1 MYISTKKTSRHS
13 TKNASRHSKK
23 NVSRHS
29 KTNVSRHNNN
39 TRLIPLYN
47 MTYNNINE
55 LELITR
61 DKNIMKYIGKGN
73 IWSKKDIKQFIKDEK
88 IEKAK
93 TREQR
98 LYYSFVLI
106 YNNTVIG
113 FISGRKKTQLLPDNG
128 TIYDLLLRMF
138 ISNKYKGRGF
148 GKLIIKLFIKM
159 YSQVILN
166 VIKTHDIKLI
176 SDIDKDNIS
185 SIKIHLANDF
195 KYINTIKYPNK
206 HNYDRYI
213 YTML

>member
-1 MYISTKKTSRHS
+1 
-13 TKNASRHSKK
+13 
-23 NVSRHS
+23 
-29 KTNVSRHNNN
+29 
-39 TRLIPLYN
+39 

-73 IWSKKDIKQFIKDEK
+73 IWSKQDIKQFIKDEK

-93 TREQR
+93 TQEQR

-113 FISGRKKTQLLPDNG
+113 FISGRKNKQLLPDNG

-148 GKLIIKLFIKM
+148 GKLIIKLFIKL
-159 YSQVILN
+159 YSQIISNL
-166 VIKTHDIKLI
+166 IKTHNIKLI